1 MRKGLLYLITV
12 LYCSLVSYGQ
22 YSTTD
27 TLFSIDDTTY
37 PSAPFVEL
45 FESNKLR
52 DQHNQPLSLTKALDL
67 YVDFYLKAREAK
79 NLRFDTIPEVI
90 QEIENHHNQVFNP
103 YLYPVKINQNLLKE
117 TFERI
122 KYFIKPRHI
131 LVKIEGRATPKDT
144 LKAYQE
150 ATRIYSLLNQGKKF
164 AKLANQFSDD
174 LSARKNN
181 GEIGYITAFDMD
193 YAFETAAYN
202 TAKGEYSKPVR
213 SPYGYHI
220 IQTIDKIKNPGKVK
234 IRHLMLEFKKKNEKG
249 KIKAKADS
257 IYQLLQSGADFSEL
271 VQKYSDDVSSV
282 KNNGILPWFG
292 LFETHPTIEKSAF
305 ELKKKGDFSP
315 LIKTDFGY
323 HIIQL
328 LDKKEYNTLEECEDE
343 LIKLLE
349 EDSRSRISESKLIQ
363 KLKEKYQFKE
373 NKKLLSNFYSILDYA
388 YAELWETLFS
398 IEDRDYSQEKF
409 AEFLSEQAS
418 KDIYENFEDYTN
430 RLYVNFSNTC
440 ILAYHKNKL
449 VEKHP
454 KLKTLLDEYENGILV
469 YFITKKTIWDNTTD
483 KEKIKEYYTNN
494 QHKYDTD
501 ADYKTVKDIV
511 LEDYR
516 AWLEEKWS
524 EELRKKYSVKINHSA
539 LTNLRTIYNE

>member
-67 YVDFYLKAREAK
+67 YIDFYLKAREAK
-79 NLRFDTIPEVI
+79 KLRFDTIPEVI

-103 YLYPVKINQNLLKE
+103 YLYPVKINQNLLEE

-122 KYFIKPRHI
+122 QYFIKPRHI

-202 TAKGEYSKPVR
+202 TTKGEYSKPVR

-271 VQKYSDDVSSV
+271 VQKYSDDISSV

-292 LFETHPTIEKSAF
+292 LFETHPAIERSAF

-328 LDKKEYNTLEECEDE
+328 LDKKEYNTLEECKDE

-418 KDIYENFEDYTN
+418 KDIYENFEDYIN

>member
-79 NLRFDTIPEVI
+79 KLRFDTIPEVI

-418 KDIYENFEDYTN
+418 KDIYENFEDYIN

-440 ILAYHKNKL
+440 ILAYHKKKL

-469 YFITKKTIWDNTTD
+469 YFITKKQFGIIQQ
-483 KEKIKEYYTNN
+483 IK
-494 QHKYDTD
+494 
-501 ADYKTVKDIV
+501 
-511 LEDYR
+511 
-516 AWLEEKWS
+516 
-524 EELRKKYSVKINHSA
+524 KK
-539 LTNLRTIYNE
+539 